1 MEAATREPQSGIDL
15 LNKDGTPM
23 KWAVNRW
30 NRNNDMKKRLFSPG
44 ALEKLK
50 GPLDLIEKAFVSG
63 DKAKLI
69 AIASN
74 TSRATFQANGF
85 WLGDAQ
91 VINSYALGALANL
104 VDSPEYERLEGT
116 LGFQI
121 RSSLGQESG
130 DVGRD
135 RIAKASGA
143 GSAEDQAEARA
154 IVLDRNPTVEELQ
167 VRQEAVVGTQ
177 QDAVVAEIKA
187 LMPALE
193 EVKPFVPAKM
203 TEADWEEEMQQRG
216 AGYTRGG
223 GH

>member
-15 LNKDGTPM
+15 LNNDGTPM
-23 KWAVNRW
+23 KWAVNGWKRG
-30 NRNNDMKKRLFSPG
+30 NDLKKGLYGEG
-44 ALEKLK
+44 ALQKLK
-50 GPLDLIEKAFVSG
+50 GPLDLIEKAFMAG

-74 TSRATFQANGF
+74 TSRATYQANKF

-91 VINSYALGALANL
+91 VLNSWALGALAWL
-104 VDSPEYERLEGT
+104 CPQPEYQNYENS
-116 LGFQI
+116 LGFKI

-154 IVLDRNPTVEELQ
+154 IVLERNPTVEELQ

-177 QDAVVAEIKA
+177 QNAVVAEIKA

-193 EVKPFVPAKM
+193 EVKPFVPTLT
-203 TEADWEEEMQQRG
+203 TEADWEEDMKQRG
-216 AGYTRGG
+216 TGYTRGG